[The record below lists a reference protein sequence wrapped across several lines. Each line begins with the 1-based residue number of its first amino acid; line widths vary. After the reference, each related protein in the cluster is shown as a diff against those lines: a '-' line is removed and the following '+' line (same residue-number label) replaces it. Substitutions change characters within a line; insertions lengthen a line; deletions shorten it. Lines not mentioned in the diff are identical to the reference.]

1 MEFHDHA
8 GNKVILTLDD
18 QPDSNNKHVLIITNY
33 NGKYLL
39 THNKFRGVEFP
50 GGKVEQKETSL
61 EAAKREL
68 YEETG
73 GVIDTIRYIGTYTVY
88 AEPSFKKDVY
98 YARIST
104 IEEQDDYMETNGPVI
119 VSNLDEVAESDR
131 SFILKD
137 DCINYIVGILQKDG
151 EYNVQQNED

>member
-8 GNKVILTLDD
+8 GNKVLLTLND
-18 QPDSNNKHVLIITNY
+18 QPDSDNKHVLIITNY

-50 GGKVEQKETSL
+50 GGKVEQEETSL

-73 GVIDTIRYIGTYTVY
+73 GIIDTIRYIGTYTVY
-88 AEPSFKKDVY
+88 AGKPFKKDVY
-98 YARIST
+98 YAQIKH

-119 VSNLDEVAESDR
+119 VAKLDEVAESDK

-137 DCINYIVGILQKDG
+137 DCVNYIVGILQKDG
-151 EYNVQQNED
+151 EYDVQ

>member
-8 GNKVILTLDD
+8 GNKVLLTLND
-18 QPDSNNKHVLIITNY
+18 QPDSDNKHVLIITNY

-50 GGKVEQKETSL
+50 GGKVEQEETSL

-73 GVIDTIRYIGTYTVY
+73 GIIDTIRYIGTYTVY
-88 AEPSFKKDVY
+88 AGKPFKKDVY
-98 YARIST
+98 YAQIKH

-119 VSNLDEVAESDR
+119 VAKLDEVAESDK

-137 DCINYIVGILQKDG
+137 DCVNYIVGVLQKDG
-151 EYNVQQNED
+151 EYDVQ

>member
-88 AEPSFKKDVY
+88 AEPSFKKRCLLCTHQHNRRTRRLY
-98 YARIST
+98 
-104 IEEQDDYMETNGPVI
+104 G
-119 VSNLDEVAESDR
+119 
-131 SFILKD
+131 
-137 DCINYIVGILQKDG
+137 
-151 EYNVQQNED
+151 NERACNRE

>member
-8 GNKVILTLDD
+8 GNKVLLTLND
-18 QPDSNNKHVLIITNY
+18 QPDSDNKHVLIITNY

-50 GGKVEQKETSL
+50 GGKVEQEETSL
-61 EAAKREL
+61 AAAKREL

-73 GVIDTIRYIGTYTVY
+73 GIIDTIRYIGTYTVY
-88 AEPSFKKDVY
+88 AGKPFKKDVY
-98 YARIST
+98 YAQIKH

-119 VSNLDEVAESDR
+119 VTKLDEVAESDK

-137 DCINYIVGILQKDG
+137 DCVNYIVGILQKDG
-151 EYNVQQNED
+151 EYDVQ

>member
-8 GNKVILTLDD
+8 GNKVVLTLND
-18 QPDSNNKHVLIITNY
+18 QPDSDNKHVLIITNY

-50 GGKVEQKETSL
+50 GGKVEQEETSL

-73 GVIDTIRYIGTYTVY
+73 GIIDTIRYIGTYTVY
-88 AEPSFKKDVY
+88 AEKPFKKDVY
-98 YARIST
+98 YAQIKYL
-104 IEEQDDYMETNGPVI
+104 EEQDDYMETNGPVI
-119 VSNLDEVAESDR
+119 VTTLDEVAESDK

-137 DCINYIVGILQKDG
+137 DCVNYIVERLQKDG
-151 EYNVQQNED
+151 EYDVQ

>member
-8 GNKVILTLDD
+8 GNKVVLTLSER
-18 QPDSNNKHVLIITNY
+18 PDSDNKHVLIITNY

-50 GGKVEQKETSL
+50 GGKVEKNETSI

-68 YEETG
+68 FEETG
-73 GVIDTIRYIGTYTVY
+73 GIIDAMRYIGTYTVY
-88 AEPSFKKDVY
+88 ANTPFKKDVY
-98 YARIST
+98 YAQIKH
-104 IEEQDDYMETNGPVI
+104 IEYQDDYMETNGPVI
-119 VSNLDEVAESDR
+119 VASLDEVAHNDK

-137 DCINYIVGILQKDG
+137 DCINYIVDVLQKDG
-151 EYNVQQNED
+151 EYDVQPNKD

>member
-8 GNKVILTLDD
+8 GNKVVLTLND
-18 QPDSNNKHVLIITNY
+18 QPDSDNKHVLIITNY

-50 GGKVEQKETSL
+50 GGKVEQEETSL

-73 GVIDTIRYIGTYTVY
+73 GVIDTIRYIGTYTVC
-88 AEPSFKKDVY
+88 AEKPFKKDVY
-98 YARIST
+98 YAQIKH

-119 VSNLDEVAESDR
+119 VTTLDEVAESDK

-137 DCINYIVGILQKDG
+137 DCVNYIVERLQKEG
-151 EYNVQQNED
+151 EYDVQ